1 MGLGLFKNNEAKV
14 MLIGL
19 DGAGKTTIAYKLELN
34 DKSNLNLQH
43 IPTIGIG
50 STKIRYQDI
59 NFTFF
64 EFDLGPCQQKLKQLF
79 RQYYNYANAIIFVIE
94 SNDRERIIEAR
105 EELFNTISDYNLNIE
120 STILLIF
127 GNKQDLPGALN
138 EAELID
144 KLHLHKL
151 KQVNWFIQPCCA
163 ISGQGLV
170 EGFDW
175 LYVQLKKII

>member
-64 EFDLGPCQQKLKQLF
+64 EFDLE
-79 RQYYNYANAIIFVIE
+79 NV
-94 SNDRERIIEAR
+94 
-105 EELFNTISDYNLNIE
+105 
-120 STILLIF
+120 
-127 GNKQDLPGALN
+127 
-138 EAELID
+138 
-144 KLHLHKL
+144 
-151 KQVNWFIQPCCA
+151 
-163 ISGQGLV
+163 
-170 EGFDW
+170 
-175 LYVQLKKII
+175 